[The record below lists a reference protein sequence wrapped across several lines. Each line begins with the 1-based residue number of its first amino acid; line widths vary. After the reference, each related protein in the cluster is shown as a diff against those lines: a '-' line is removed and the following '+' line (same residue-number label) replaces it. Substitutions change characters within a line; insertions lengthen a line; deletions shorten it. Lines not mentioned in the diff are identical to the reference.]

1 MAKIEER
8 MAPANVFLDGKDS
21 ALDGGKTLPRGQ
33 NSVMGQRGSRGPG
46 QPRGQNQ
53 SHRLQLLDRECMTVT
68 GVRDVVS
75 FDESEILLETALGML
90 TIRGSDLHVNR
101 LTLEK
106 GEVDVVGKIDSLNY
120 ADVGAYKRQ
129 GESLLGRLFR

>member
-1 MAKIEER
+1 MAILEER
-8 MAPANVFLDGKDS
+8 TATSGLPGGRDAIPLQGKNPS
-21 ALDGGKTLPRGQ
+21 LGQHSSRGQ
-33 NSVMGQRGSRGPG
+33 G

-53 SHRLQLLDRECMTVT
+53 SHRLHLTDRENMTVT
-68 GVRDVVS
+68 GVRDVMS
-75 FDESEILLETALGML
+75 FDESEVLLETGLGML

-106 GEVDVVGKIDSLNY
+106 GEVDVAGKIDSLTY
-120 ADVGAYKRQ
+120 ADVGTYRRQ